1 LNLGIAWQAHASFHF
16 ENLCVDAIFC
26 GNISGDRCQGD
37 LEQVLVLNRSLSL
50 NYIIKLDLVLIMVLF
65 IVLLDSLP
73 YDSKLSGEESFLQDY
88 LLELHIRQ
96 GYVHDL

>member
-1 LNLGIAWQAHASFHF
+1 
-16 ENLCVDAIFC
+16 
-26 GNISGDRCQGD
+26 
-37 LEQVLVLNRSLSL
+37 
-50 NYIIKLDLVLIMVLF
+50 MVLF

-96 GYVHDL
+96 GNVHDLKKLRVFFVYTVE